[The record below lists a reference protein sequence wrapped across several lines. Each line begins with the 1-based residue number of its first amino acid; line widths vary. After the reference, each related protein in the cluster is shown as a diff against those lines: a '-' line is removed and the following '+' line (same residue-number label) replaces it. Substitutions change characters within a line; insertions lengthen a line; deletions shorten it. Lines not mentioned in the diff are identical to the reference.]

1 MLFVRNYFSACSE
14 VLLKINFVI
23 SQMETYL
30 MSFFV
35 LNIHEATSLFDLGKP
50 QCLYESYWPRLTSSN
65 ECRESVRHGDIK
77 FWFSGNAH
85 TGKHWL

>member
-30 MSFFV
+30 MSFFI

-50 QCLYESYWPRLTSSN
+50 QCL
-65 ECRESVRHGDIK
+65 
-77 FWFSGNAH
+77 
-85 TGKHWL
+85 